1 MNDQTIDKLVI
12 VGGGTAGWMSAALIS
27 KLFAGTLN
35 IELIESDAI
44 GTVGVGEA
52 TIPPIQVFN
61 DLAGVDEQEFLRDT
75 KATIKLAIEFQNWG
89 AVGDR
94 YLHGFG
100 FLGRNVG
107 AISFQHAYLKALAEG
122 VAGPLSDYSLNNLAA
137 AAGRF
142 NRLAKIEGTP
152 LPGITYAY
160 HFDASLYAQFL
171 RKQSEARG
179 VKRREGRIQEVLLDP
194 DSGDVTGLKMEDN
207 GEVSGDFFIDCSGF
221 NSLLFNKSLGV
232 EYEDWSEWL
241 LCNRAIA
248 VPSSSE
254 PRSLRPYT
262 QSIAHEAGWQ
272 WRIPLQHRTGNGHV
286 FCDRFIS
293 EDEATKVLLDNLE
306 GDPLK
311 DPLSLRF
318 TPGCRK
324 KLWHRNCVALGLASG
339 FIEPLE
345 STSIHLIQIGITNL
359 LKVFPTQGDNA
370 AKAREYNRRM
380 RFEYEAIRDF
390 IILHYHQTSRDDTPF
405 WREVRNMDIPENL
418 RDKMASFAESGHL
431 YRVDDEL
438 FTEVGWLQVMLG
450 QGIRPQQYNP
460 LADTLSS
467 EKVAEYLQ
475 NLHTILKTTV
485 GRLQP
490 YPEFIKSISRQ

>member
-1 MNDQTIDKLVI
+1 MNEQSINKLII

-27 KLFAGTLN
+27 RLFKDSLE

-61 DLAGVDEQEFLRDT
+61 DLAGVDEKQFLRDT
-75 KATIKLAIEFQNWG
+75 KATIKLAIEFQDWG
-89 AVGDR
+89 ALGDR

-100 FLGRNVG
+100 FVGRNVG
-107 AISFQHAYLKALAEG
+107 AISFQHVYLKALAAG

-137 AAGRF
+137 GAGRF
-142 NRLAKIEGTP
+142 NRLARIDDTP
-152 LPGITYAY
+152 LPGLTYAY
-160 HFDASLYAQFL
+160 HFDAGLYARFL
-171 RKQSEARG
+171 RQQSEARG
-179 VKRREGRIQEVLLDP
+179 VNRREGRIQDVLLHSE
-194 DSGDVTGLKMEDN
+194 SGDVIGLKMED
-207 GEVSGDFFIDCSGF
+207 GAEVRGDFFIDCSGF
-221 NSLLFNKSLGV
+221 NSLLFDKTLGV
-232 EYEDWSEWL
+232 KYDDWSEWL
-241 LCNRAIA
+241 LCNRALA

-254 PRSLRPYT
+254 QRSLRPYT
-262 QSIAHEAGWQ
+262 QSIAHGAGWQ

-286 FCDRFIS
+286 FCDHFIS
-293 EDEATKVLLDNLE
+293 EDEATQVLLDNLE
-306 GDPLK
+306 GEPLK
-311 DPLSLRF
+311 EPLSLRF
-318 TPGCRK
+318 TPGCRE
-324 KLWHRNCVALGLASG
+324 KLWQRNCVALGLSSG

-359 LKVFPTQGDNA
+359 LKVFPTKGDNA

-390 IILHYHQTSRDDTPF
+390 IILHYHQTEREDTPF
-405 WREVRNMDIPENL
+405 WEHVKNMEVPANL
-418 RDKMASFAESGHL
+418 QDKLASFSESGHL
-431 YRVDDEL
+431 YRIDDEL

-450 QGIRPQQYNP
+450 QGVRPKQYNAM
-460 LADTLSS
+460 ADTLSK
-467 EKVAEYLQ
+467 EQVGEYLK

-490 YPEFIKSISRQ
+490 YDEFLKSCA

>member
-1 MNDQTIDKLVI
+1 MNEQAIEKLVI

-27 KLFAGTLN
+27 RLFKGTLN

-61 DLAGVDEQEFLRDT
+61 DLAGIDEQEFLRDT
-75 KATIKLAIEFQNWG
+75 GATIKLAIEFQNWG
-89 AVGDR
+89 AIGDR

-100 FLGRNVG
+100 PVGRNVG
-107 AISFQHAYLKALAEG
+107 GISFQHVYLKALADG
-122 VAGPLSDYSLNNLAA
+122 VAEPISNYSLNNLAA
-137 AAGRF
+137 AACRF
-142 NRLAKIEGTP
+142 NRLANIEGTP
-152 LPGITYAY
+152 LPGISYAY
-160 HFDASLYAQFL
+160 HFDAGLYAKFL
-171 RKQSEARG
+171 RKQCEARG
-179 VKRREGRIQEVLLDP
+179 VSRREGRIQDVIVDSE
-194 DSGDVTGLKMEDN
+194 SGDIAGLKMED
-207 GEVSGDFFIDCSGF
+207 GAEVRGDFFIDCSGF
-221 NSLLFNKSLGV
+221 NSLVFNKTFGV
-232 EYEDWSEWL
+232 EYDDWSEWL
-241 LCNRAIA
+241 LCNRALA

-262 QSIAHEAGWQ
+262 QSIAHQAGWQ

-286 FCDRFIS
+286 YCDQFIS
-293 EDEATKVLLDNLE
+293 EDEATQVLLDNLE
-306 GDPLK
+306 GEPLK

-345 STSIHLIQIGITNL
+345 STSIHLIQVGITNL
-359 LKVFPTQGDNA
+359 IKVFPAKGDND

-380 RFEYEAIRDF
+380 RYEYEAIRDF
-390 IILHYHQTSRDDTPF
+390 IILHYHQTKREDTPF
-405 WREVRNMDIPENL
+405 WEHVRNMDIPENL
-418 RDKMASFAESGHL
+418 REKMASFSESGHL
-431 YRVDDEL
+431 YRIDDEL

-450 QGIRPQQYNP
+450 QGIRPRQYNA
-460 LADTLSS
+460 LADTLST
-467 EKVAEYLQ
+467 EQVREYLQ

-485 GRLQP
+485 SRLQP
-490 YPEFIKSISRQ
+490 YADFLKTCA

>member
-1 MNDQTIDKLVI
+1 MNEQTIEKLVV

-27 KLFAGTLN
+27 RLFKGTLTV
-35 IELIESDAI
+35 ELVESDAI

-61 DLAGVDEQEFLRDT
+61 DLAGVDEQAFLRDT

-89 AVGDR
+89 AMGDR

-100 FLGRNVG
+100 FVGRNVG
-107 AISFQHAYLKALAEG
+107 AISFQHVYLKALAEG
-122 VAGPLSDYSLNNLAA
+122 VAGPLSDYSLNNVAA

-142 NRLAKIEGTP
+142 NRLAKIEDTP
-152 LPGITYAY
+152 LPGLTYAY

-171 RKQSEARG
+171 RKQCEAQG
-179 VKRREGRIQEVLLDP
+179 VNRREGRIQEVLLDSE
-194 DSGDVTGLKMEDN
+194 SGDVKGLKLEH
-207 GEVSGDFFIDCSGF
+207 GSEVNGDFFIDCSGF
-221 NSLLFNKSLGV
+221 NSLIFDKSLGV
-232 EYEDWSEWL
+232 EFDDWSEWL

-254 PRSLRPYT
+254 PCSLRPYT
-262 QSIAHEAGWQ
+262 QSIAHQAGWQ

-286 FCDRFIS
+286 FCDQFIS
-293 EDEATKVLLDNLE
+293 EDEATQVLLDNLE
-306 GDPLK
+306 GEQLR

-318 TPGCRK
+318 TPGCRQ
-324 KLWHRNCVALGLASG
+324 KLWHRNCVALGLSSG

-359 LKVFPTQGDNA
+359 LKVFPTKGDNS

-380 RFEYEAIRDF
+380 RYEYEAIRDF
-390 IILHYHQTSRDDTPF
+390 IILHYHQTSREDTHF
-405 WREVRNMDIPENL
+405 WKYVKNMEIPKNL
-418 RDKMASFAESGHL
+418 QEKMASFEESGHL
-431 YRVDDEL
+431 YRIDDEL

-450 QGIRPQQYNP
+450 QGIRPRQYNA
-460 LADTLSS
+460 LADTLSTKQV
-467 EKVAEYLQ
+467 EEHLQ
-475 NLHTILKTTV
+475 NLHTILKVTADK
-485 GRLQP
+485 LQP
-490 YPEFIKSISRQ
+490 YPEFLKSCSQ

>member
-1 MNDQTIDKLVI
+1 MNDQAIGKLVI

-27 KLFAGTLN
+27 RLFSGTLE
-35 IELIESDAI
+35 IELVESDTI

-61 DLAGVDEQEFLRDT
+61 DLAGVDEQAFLRET

-89 AVGDR
+89 AIGDR

-100 FLGRNVG
+100 YIGRKVG
-107 AISFQHAYLKALAEG
+107 AIAFQHVYLKALAEG
-122 VAGPLSDYSLNNLAA
+122 SAGPISDYSLNNMAA
-137 AAGRF
+137 DADRF

-152 LPGITYAY
+152 LTGISYAY
-160 HFDASLYAQFL
+160 HFDAGLYAQFL
-171 RKQSEARG
+171 RKQSESQG
-179 VKRREGRIQEVLLDP
+179 VNRREGLIQEVLIDS
-194 DSGDVTGLKMEDN
+194 DSGDVTGLKLEDGDVVN
-207 GEVSGDFFIDCSGF
+207 GDFFIDCSGF
-221 NSLLFNKSLGV
+221 NSLIFNKSLGV
-232 EYEDWSEWL
+232 EFDDWSEWL

-262 QSIAHEAGWQ
+262 QSIAHQAGWQ

-286 FCDRFIS
+286 FSDSFIS
-293 EDEATKVLLDNLE
+293 EDEATQVLLDNLE
-306 GDPLK
+306 GEPLK

-324 KLWHRNCVALGLASG
+324 KLWHKNCVALGLSSG

-359 LKVFPTQGDNA
+359 LKVFPTNGDNA
-370 AKAREYNRRM
+370 AKEHEYNRRM
-380 RFEYEAIRDF
+380 RFEYEAVRDF
-390 IILHYHQTSRDDTPF
+390 IILHYHQTNREDTPF
-405 WREVRNMDIPENL
+405 WSHVKNMHIPENL
-418 RDKMASFAESGHL
+418 REKMASFSESGHL

-450 QGIRPQQYNP
+450 QGIRPRQYNA
-460 LADTLSS
+460 LADTLSAD
-467 EKVAEYLQ
+467 EVGEYLK
-475 NLHTILKTTV
+475 NLHTILKGTV
-485 GRLQP
+485 AKLQP
-490 YPEFIKSISRQ
+490 YPEFMKAISG

>member
-1 MNDQTIDKLVI
+1 MSKQAIEKLVV

-27 KLFAGTLN
+27 QLFKGTLE
-35 IELIESDAI
+35 IELVESDAI

-89 AVGDR
+89 AIGDR

-100 FLGRNVG
+100 FVGRNVG
-107 AISFQHAYLKALAEG
+107 AISFQHVYLKALAAG
-122 VAGPLSDYSLNNLAA
+122 VAGPISDYSLNNLAA

-142 NRLAKIEGTP
+142 NRLARIEDTP
-152 LPGITYAY
+152 LPGISYAY
-160 HFDASLYAQFL
+160 HFDAGLYAKFL

-179 VKRREGRIQEVLLDP
+179 VKRSEGRIQEVILDAE
-194 DSGDVTGLKMEDN
+194 SGDVSKLMMED
-207 GEVSGDFFIDCSGF
+207 GREISGDFFIDCSGF
-221 NSLLFNKSLGV
+221 NSLVFNKSLGV

-241 LCNRAIA
+241 LCNRALA

-254 PRSLRPYT
+254 PQSLRPYT
-262 QSIAHEAGWQ
+262 QSIAHDAGWQ

-286 FCDRFIS
+286 YCDRYIS
-293 EDEATKVLLDNLE
+293 EDEATQVLLDNLE
-306 GDPLK
+306 GEPLK
-311 DPLSLRF
+311 EPLSLRF

-359 LKVFPTQGDNA
+359 LKVFPTKGDNS

-380 RFEYEAIRDF
+380 RYEYEAIRDF

-405 WREVRNMDIPENL
+405 WEQVKNMEIPSNL
-418 RDKMASFAESGHL
+418 REKMASFAESGHL
-431 YRVDDEL
+431 YRIDDEL

-450 QGIRPQQYNP
+450 QGIRPRQYNA
-460 LADTLSS
+460 LADTLSN
-467 EKVAEYLQ
+467 EKVGEYLQ
-475 NLHTILKTTV
+475 NLHMILKTTV
-485 GRLQP
+485 NRLQQ
-490 YPEFIKSISRQ
+490 YPEFLKSISQ

>member
-1 MNDQTIDKLVI
+1 MNEQSINKLVI
-12 VGGGTAGWMSAALIS
+12 VGGGTAGWMCAALIS
-27 KLFAGTLN
+27 RLSENSLD
-35 IELIESDAI
+35 IELVESDAI

-61 DLAGVDEQEFLRDT
+61 DLAGVDEQAFLRYT

-89 AVGDR
+89 AIGDR

-100 FLGRNVG
+100 FVGRTVG
-107 AISFQHAYLKALAEG
+107 SIPFQHVFLKGLSEG
-122 VAGPLSDYSLNNLAA
+122 AAGTISDYSLNNLAA
-137 AAGRF
+137 YAGRF
-142 NRLAKIEGTP
+142 NRLAKIEGAP
-152 LPGITYAY
+152 LPGLVYAY
-160 HFDASLYAQFL
+160 HFDAGLYAAFL

-179 VKRREGRIQEVLLDP
+179 VKRREGRIQEVLQDP
-194 DSGDVTGLKMEDN
+194 ETGDVAGLRMED
-207 GEVSGDFFIDCSGF
+207 GSDVRGDFFIDCSGF
-221 NSLLFNKSLGV
+221 NGLVFDKTLGV
-232 EYEDWSEWL
+232 DYDDWSEWL
-241 LCNRAIA
+241 LCNRALA

-262 QSIAHEAGWQ
+262 QSIAHQAGWQ

-293 EDEATKVLLDNLE
+293 EDEATRVLLDNLE
-306 GDPLK
+306 GEPLK

-345 STSIHLIQIGITNL
+345 STSIHLIQMGITNL
-359 LKVFPTQGDNA
+359 LKVFPTKGENS

-405 WREVRNMDIPENL
+405 WKHVKEMDIPETL
-418 RDKMASFAESGHL
+418 RDKMTSFSESGHL
-431 YRVDDEL
+431 YRVDEEL

-450 QGIRPQQYNP
+450 QGLRPKQYNP
-460 LADTLSS
+460 LADTLCS
-467 EKVAEYLQ
+467 EDVKEYLK
-475 NLHTILKTTV
+475 NLRTILGATV
-485 GRLQP
+485 AKLQP
-490 YPEFIKSISRQ
+490 YPEFLKTCTQ